1 MNSDDLF
8 VRRLTGGRNCSA
20 ERAPSSIK
28 QRERIVRAS
37 PEFGPIFNRD
47 LGGRQWKGEITI
59 STTGCMQRASQ
70 PASFEIAISPGS
82 PRNPLQIRKDE
93 AQRIAVRGL
102 YQDHLWLNLTL
113 LRSSVRMIASTL
125 AQDALSECHVGRVAA
140 PDVTTPLC

>member
-8 VRRLTGGRNCSA
+8 VRRPTGGRNCSA

-59 STTGCMQRASQ
+59 STTGCTQRASQ
-70 PASFEIAISPGS
+70 PASFEIAISWFAEKS
-82 PRNPLQIRKDE
+82 VEIRKDE
-93 AQRIAVRGL
+93 AQRSLCVDYTKIIFGSISR
-102 YQDHLWLNLTL
+102 Y
-113 LRSSVRMIASTL
+113 
-125 AQDALSECHVGRVAA
+125 CGRAFV
-140 PDVTTPLC
+140 